1 MRAPVASRSS
11 RTWAVVAVLVDEVGG
26 RIPVDGLA
34 LADAVGVVG
43 VVDGEQAVDGL
54 AEAVVGGIIGVG
66 LGLAVRRW
74 QKSLSGS
81 GVSGG

>member
-43 VVDGEQAVDGL
+43 VVDGVAGGL
-54 AEAVVGGIIGVG
+54 GADEAVFRIVDI
-66 LGLAVRRW
+66 AC
-74 QKSLSGS
+74 
-81 GVSGG
+81 